1 MTWTIRLSGTSVEDL
16 SQGQDPW
23 RNARVTDDRIITDA
37 SLKEYFESLQADP
50 PDDQRQEDGLID
62 WHKARGFYQ

>member
-1 MTWTIRLSGTSVEDL
+1 M
-16 SQGQDPW
+16 
-23 RNARVTDDRIITDA
+23 TDDRIITDA